1 MKRDMDL
8 VRQMLLATEAK
19 AAGTPITKMDGIEH
33 MDFVQHVIWLQQA
46 GLITGSAAL
55 GMNPPESS
63 YALIQDLTWNG
74 CEFVDAMRDDT
85 LWSRAK
91 AKFMRPG
98 ISFTLDIVKDW
109 LKAEI
114 TQGLPTLGG

>member
-1 MKRDMDL
+1 MKRDMEL
-8 VRQMLLATEAK
+8 VRQMLLATEAQ
-19 AAGTPITKMDGIEH
+19 AAGKPITSMEGVEY

-46 GLITGSAAL
+46 GLITGHAAL
-55 GMNPPESS
+55 GLNPPKS
-63 YALIQDLTWNG
+63 AHAFIQGLTWNG

-85 LWSRAK
+85 LWAKAK